1 MPVVDDAQKAAM
13 ARMMAIVN
21 GAAPGPAPV
30 AVETAGQ
37 AGQPRT
43 IDYSGPPQ
51 PDVGA
56 MKDILAKFYS
66 ASSNAAVSLTEDARS
81 SSIIREA
88 LVTDR
93 TPRGAKVGS
102 WEIQVTEI
110 NDKLRMYDVC
120 NVHTGEAIATDL
132 RLYEAAHA
140 LVKLFNAGVGVN
152 TEKVREVLT
161 IEETY
166 SKHYQDAVSFRHKM
180 TRMTQINESMK
191 AAVAEDRYVEARQ
204 KALAARDRLRSL
216 STGY

>member
-21 GAAPGPAPV
+21 GTTMPAAPAPV
-30 AVETAGQ
+30 AVSTAGAQ
-37 AGQPRT
+37 RV

-56 MKDILAKFYS
+56 MKDIMQRFYS
-66 ASSNAAVSLTEDARS
+66 ATSNAAASLNEEAQYS
-81 SSIIREA
+81 SVVREA

-93 TPRGAKVGS
+93 TSRGAKVGS

-120 NVHTGEAIATDL
+120 NVHTGESIATDL

-180 TRMTQINESMK
+180 ARMNQLNESMK
-191 AAVAEDRYVEARQ
+191 AAIAEDRYVEARQ
-204 KALAARDRLRSL
+204 KALAARDRLRVL
-216 STGY
+216 SKGY